1 MPRRVADVPVRT
13 ISPSSDSINKM
24 VNWHDPAV
32 LLKDR
37 SASRV
42 VSVGQYAIDSNLLVA
57 FIKLSH
63 AIGGIYMYVPLH

>member
-1 MPRRVADVPVRT
+1 
-13 ISPSSDSINKM
+13 M

-37 SASRV
+37 STSRV
-42 VSVGQYAIDSNLLVA
+42 VPVGQYAIDSSLLVA

-63 AIGGIYMYVPLH
+63 AIGGIYMYVPLHQSFIAS